1 MRRFS
6 SKNIFNLS
14 HENKLTCDM
23 GKLVPFYVEEI
34 LPGDS
39 FKVSSQLIVRLAP
52 LVAPMMHQVDV
63 FTHFFFV
70 PNRLIYKDW
79 EEFITGGEEGN
90 STAVCPTI
98 TSPSGG
104 FAVGSLADYLGVP
117 TGIGN
122 LSCLALPFRAYDKIF
137 NDWYRDET
145 LMDEVTINMNS
156 GIDSTTNKNLLTRC
170 WKKDYFTSALPFAQ
184 RGDPVYLPLGVSAP
198 VQTRNA
204 VADSRSRGNSTPLSL
219 KWSNSDGTQFKP
231 SGNVTVGVYGSNNG
245 STANSGSDGL
255 TLYGDI
261 VPRNLFADLSSA
273 TAATINDIRAAFQVQ
288 RWMEKNAR
296 AGYRYVEQ
304 ILSHFGVRSSDARL
318 QRAEF
323 LGGGRSPIIVSE
335 VLQTSQTDGTSPQGN
350 MAGHGFSAH
359 ISHSFTK
366 TFEEHGYVIG
376 ILSIMP
382 KANYQQGL
390 ARMWNRRS
398 RTDWYWPVFS
408 HLGEQAVLNKELYA
422 QGTAADDGIF
432 GYQGRYD
439 EYRRHYSQV
448 HGQFRDT
455 LNYWHM
461 GRIFDSLPTLN
472 ANFVKCDP
480 TTRVFAVQSAS
491 VNDHCWVQIYNNV
504 RAVRPIPKYS
514 DPGYVDHD

>member
-1 MRRFS
+1 MRKFA

-23 GKLVPFYVEEI
+23 GKLVPFYLEEI

-70 PNRLIYKDW
+70 PNRLVYKDW
-79 EEFITGGEEGN
+79 EEFITGGQDGA

-117 TGIGN
+117 TGVGG
-122 LSCLALPFRAYDKIF
+122 LSCLALPFRAYNKIY

-156 GIDSTTNKNLLTRC
+156 GADSTTNTGLLTRC

-198 VQTRNA
+198 VVTTDQLTRINA
-204 VADSRSRGNSTPLSL
+204 ANGGNPWSSINVSQIVVSNTIGLHGQPVAA
-219 KWSNSDGTQFKP
+219 GTDTQ
-231 SGNVTVGVYGSNNG
+231 
-245 STANSGSDGL
+245 L
-255 TLYGDI
+255 
-261 VPRNLFADLSSA
+261 RADLSSA

-323 LGGGRSPIIVSE
+323 LGGGRSPIVVSE

-359 ISHSFTK
+359 VSHSFTK

-422 QGTAADDGIF
+422 QGTDDDNGIF

-455 LNYWHM
+455 LDYWHM
-461 GRIFDSLPTLN
+461 GRIFSELPTLS
-472 ANFVKCDP
+472 ANFVKCEP

-491 VNDHCWVQIYNNV
+491 VNDHCWVQVYNNV
-504 RAVRPIPKYS
+504 KAVRPIPKYS

>member
-1 MRRFS
+1 MRKFA

-23 GKLVPFYVEEI
+23 GKLVPFYLEEI

-70 PNRLIYKDW
+70 PNRLVYKDW
-79 EEFITGGEEGN
+79 EEFITGGQDGA
-90 STAVCPTI
+90 STAVCPTV

-104 FAVGSLADYLGVP
+104 FAIGSLADYLGVP
-117 TGIGN
+117 TGVAG
-122 LSCLALPFRAYDKIF
+122 LSCLALPFRAYAKIY

-145 LMDEVTINMNS
+145 LMDEVTISMNS
-156 GIDSTTNKNLLTRC
+156 GADSTTNTDLLTRC

-184 RGDPVYLPLGVSAP
+184 RGDPVYLPLGSSAP
-198 VQTRNA
+198 VVTNSSLTRINIANGGNPGVAANINA
-204 VADSRSRGNSTPLSL
+204 VVVQNSIGLNGQSIA
-219 KWSNSDGTQFKP
+219 DGTD
-231 SGNVTVGVYGSNNG
+231 T
-245 STANSGSDGL
+245 
-255 TLYGDI
+255 
-261 VPRNLFADLSSA
+261 NLRADLSQA
-273 TAATINDIRAAFQVQ
+273 TAATVNDIRAAFQVQ

-323 LGGGRSPIIVSE
+323 LGGGRSPIIVTE

-359 ISHSFTK
+359 VSHSFTK

-422 QGTAADDGIF
+422 QGTDDDNGIF

-455 LNYWHM
+455 LDYWHM
-461 GRIFDSLPTLN
+461 GRVFSELPTLN

-491 VNDHCWVQIYNNV
+491 VNDHCWIQIYNNV
-504 RAVRPIPKYS
+504 KAVRPVPKYS

>member
-1 MRRFS
+1 MRKFA

-23 GKLVPFYVEEI
+23 GKLVPFYLEEI
-34 LPGDS
+34 IPGDS

-79 EEFITGGEEGN
+79 EEFITGGKEGT

-117 TGIGN
+117 TGVGG
-122 LSCLALPFRAYDKIF
+122 LSCLALPFRAYAKIY

-156 GIDSTTNKNLLTRC
+156 GTDSTTSKDLLTRC

-198 VQTRNA
+198 VKTSDQLTKVNIAGPSSA
-204 VADSRSRGNSTPLSL
+204 VSSYLSAAVNQG
-219 KWSNSDGTQFKP
+219 SI
-231 SGNVTVGVYGSNNG
+231 VYGQTSPVATGVDTN
-245 STANSGSDGL
+245 
-255 TLYGDI
+255 LYT
-261 VPRNLFADLSSA
+261 DLSTA

-318 QRAEF
+318 QRSEF
-323 LGGGRSPIIVSE
+323 LGGGRSPIVVTE
-335 VLQTSQTDGTSPQGN
+335 VLQTSQTDETSPQGN

-366 TFEEHGYVIG
+366 TFEEHGFVIG

-422 QGTAADDGIF
+422 QGTDADNGIF

-461 GRIFDSLPTLN
+461 GRIFDALPTLN

-491 VNDHCWVQIYNNV
+491 VNDHCWVQIYNKV
-504 RAVRPIPKYS
+504 KAVRPIPKYS

>member
-23 GKLVPFYVEEI
+23 GKLVPFYLEEI

-79 EEFITGGEEGN
+79 EEFITGGKDGT

-98 TSPSGG
+98 TSSSGG

-117 TGIGN
+117 TGVGG
-122 LSCLALPFRAYDKIF
+122 LSVLALPFRAYAKIY

-145 LMDEVTINMNS
+145 LMNEVTINMNS
-156 GIDSTTNKNLLTRC
+156 GTDSTTNKDLLTRC

-184 RGDPVYLPLGVSAP
+184 RGDPVYLPLGSSAP
-198 VQTRNA
+198 VVYGNYDTGISLQNPWTGEGGSQVGQPAYARGDSSSA
-204 VADSRSRGNSTPLSL
+204 PVALTSKGGTGVGNSGYSL
-219 KWSNSDGTQFKP
+219 
-231 SGNVTVGVYGSNNG
+231 VT
-245 STANSGSDGL
+245 
-255 TLYGDI
+255 
-261 VPRNLFADLSSA
+261 DLSTA
-273 TAATINDIRAAFQVQ
+273 TAATINDIRSAFQVQ
-288 RWMEKNAR
+288 RWMERNAR

-304 ILSHFGVRSSDARL
+304 ILSHFGIRSSDGRL
-318 QRAEF
+318 QRSEF
-323 LGGGRSPIIVSE
+323 LGGGRSPIVVTE

-359 ISHSFTK
+359 VSHSFTK
-366 TFEEHGYVIG
+366 TFEEHGYVLG

-390 ARMWNRRS
+390 NRLWNRRS

-422 QGTAADDGIF
+422 QGTDDDNGIF

-461 GRIFDSLPTLN
+461 GRIFNALPTLN

-491 VNDHCWVQIYNNV
+491 VNDHCWIQIYNDV
-504 RAVRPIPKYS
+504 KAVRPIPKYS

>member
-1 MRRFS
+1 MKRFS

-39 FKVSSQLIVRLAP
+39 FKVSSQLIVRLMP

-79 EEFITGGEEGN
+79 EEFITGGKDGD

-104 FAVGSLADYLGVP
+104 FAIGSLADYLGVP
-117 TGIGN
+117 TGVAG
-122 LSCLALPFRAYDKIF
+122 LSCLALPFRAYAKVY

-145 LMDEVTINMNS
+145 LIDEVTIDMNS
-156 GIDSTTNKNLLTRC
+156 GTDSTTNKDLLTRC

-184 RGDPVYLPLGVSAP
+184 RGDPAYLPLGVSSP
-198 VQTRNA
+198 VIAKKNKLTQVNA
-204 VADSRSRGNSTPLSL
+204 YIAEDGSLANTSFGVRTTGGANNVIGQINGTNPPSADFDTN
-219 KWSNSDGTQFKP
+219 
-231 SGNVTVGVYGSNNG
+231 
-245 STANSGSDGL
+245 
-255 TLYGDI
+255 LY
-261 VPRNLFADLSSA
+261 ADLRQA
-273 TAATINDIRAAFQVQ
+273 TSATINDIRAAFQIQ

-304 ILSHFGVRSSDARL
+304 ILAHFGVRSSDARL

-323 LGGGRSPIIVSE
+323 LGGGRSPIVVSE
-335 VLQTSQTDGTSPQGN
+335 VLQTSATDGVSPQGN

-359 ISHSFTK
+359 VSHSFTK
-366 TFEEHGYVIG
+366 TFEEHGYVLG

-382 KANYQQGL
+382 KANYQQGIS
-390 ARMWNRRS
+390 RMWNRRS
-398 RTDWYWPVFS
+398 RTDWFWPVFS

-422 QGTAADDGIF
+422 QGTDDDNGIF

-455 LNYWHM
+455 LDYWHM
-461 GRIFDSLPTLN
+461 GRIFSELPTLN

-480 TTRVFAVQSAS
+480 TTRVFAVESGGEPAD
-491 VNDHCWVQIYNNV
+491 DHCLVQIYNSV
-504 RAVRPIPKYS
+504 KAVRPIPKYA
-514 DPGYVDHD
+514 DPGYIDHD